1 MSSVIHLLNH
11 LILKQPYIKIQVLL
25 LLSLYNDE
33 ETVLVQNHRA
43 TKKQSEDLKAG
54 VLGSQC

>member
-1 MSSVIHLLNH
+1 MPGNMSSVIHLLNH
-11 LILKQPYIKIQVLL
+11 LILKQPYIKIHVLL

-43 TKKQSEDLKAG
+43 TKKQS
-54 VLGSQC
+54 